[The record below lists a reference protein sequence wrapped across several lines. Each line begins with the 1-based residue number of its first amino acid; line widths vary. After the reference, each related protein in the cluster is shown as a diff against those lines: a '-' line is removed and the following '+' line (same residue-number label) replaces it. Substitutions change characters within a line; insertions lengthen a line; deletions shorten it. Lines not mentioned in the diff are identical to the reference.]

1 MEPQNWKAISGVVQL
16 EVADRIVLDKVQIC
30 FGLSDGEFLHFLTV
44 IGKIAA
50 STTRLHALR
59 LPKP

>member
-30 FGLSDGEFLHFLTV
+30 FGLSDGEFLFWL
-44 IGKIAA
+44 
-50 STTRLHALR
+50 
-59 LPKP
+59 